1 MRFNIIKNKKYGF
14 IFSGILVFLSLFF
27 LISPQF
33 RLSLGIDFVGGT
45 ELILSSQTNE
55 LTTDQIEKTY
65 ISIFGEDIAPH
76 VSKIAGS
83 NDFIIKSHEL
93 RSDDQIKLLHEL
105 QKINPSVKI
114 EGVSTVGASLGDYFK
129 TQALITLLLA
139 IIAIIFFLAW
149 TFRSVPQGISS
160 WRFGITAII
169 ALIHDVL
176 IIAGAFAFLGQFINL
191 EVDTLFVTA
200 LLTVLGF
207 SVHDT
212 IVVFDRIR
220 ENLRGKKSQL
230 IEEIAEQSLWQTMGR
245 SLHTSLSTL
254 FVLLSLLFFGA
265 PSIFAFIF
273 ALSFGIFI
281 GTYSS
286 IFIATPLLV
295 LFIQKDLENAPIDEE
310 EIEYKKGEYISKTI
324 NEIKK

>member
-14 IFSGILVFLSLFF
+14 IFSGILIVLSLFF

-45 ELILSSQTNE
+45 ELILSSEKSE
-55 LTTDQIEKTY
+55 LSPEILEKTY
-65 ISIFGEDIAPH
+65 IDLFGED
-76 VSKIAGS
+76 VSPKISEIQGGS
-83 NDFIIKSHEL
+83 DFIIKSHEL
-93 RSDDQIKLLHEL
+93 SSDNQNVLIDTLH
-105 QKINPSVKI
+105 KIDSSVKI

-129 TQALITLLLA
+129 TQALSTLLLA
-139 IIAIIFFLAW
+139 ITAIILFLAW
-149 TFRSVPQGISS
+149 TFRSVPKGISS
-160 WRFGITAII
+160 WRFGMTAII
-169 ALIHDVL
+169 ALVHDVL
-176 IIAGAFAFLGQFINL
+176 IIAGSFALLGQFMNL

-212 IVVFDRIR
+212 IVVFDRLR
-220 ENLRGKKSQL
+220 ENLNGKKSHL
-230 IEEIAEQSLWQTMGR
+230 IEEIAEDSLWQTMGR
-245 SLHTSLSTL
+245 SLHTSFSTL
-254 FVLLSLLFFGA
+254 FVLLSLLFWGA

-295 LFIQKDLENAPIDEE
+295 LFIKKDLENAPIDEE
-310 EIEYKKGEYISKTI
+310 EVEYKEGEYIS
-324 NEIKK
+324 EKK

>member
-14 IFSGILVFLSLFF
+14 IFSGILIAFSLFF
-27 LISPQF
+27 LIAPQF

-45 ELILSSQTNE
+45 ELILSSEKSE
-55 LTTDQIEKTY
+55 LSAEILERTY
-65 ISIFGEDIAPH
+65 INLFGEEISP
-76 VSKIAGS
+76 KISEIQGGA
-83 NDFIIKSHEL
+83 DFIIKSHEL
-93 RSDDQIKLLHEL
+93 SSVRQEILLEALH
-105 QKINPSVKI
+105 KIDSSVKI

-129 TQALITLLLA
+129 TQALTTLLLA
-139 IIAIIFFLAW
+139 ITAIIFFLAW
-149 TFRSVPQGISS
+149 TFRSVSKGISS
-160 WRFGITAII
+160 WRFGMTAII
-169 ALIHDVL
+169 ALVHDVL
-176 IIAGAFAFLGQFINL
+176 IIAGSFALLGQFIKL

-212 IVVFDRIR
+212 IVVFDRLR
-220 ENLRGKKSQL
+220 ENLNGKKSHL
-230 IEEIAEQSLWQTMGR
+230 IEEIAEDSLWQTMGR
-245 SLHTSLSTL
+245 SLHTSFSTL
-254 FVLLSLLFFGA
+254 FVLLSLLFWGA

-295 LFIQKDLENAPIDEE
+295 LFIKKDLENAQIDEDE
-310 EIEYKKGEYISKTI
+310 VEYQEGEYISEKR
-324 NEIKK
+324 

>member
-14 IFSGILVFLSLFF
+14 IFSGILIVLSLFF

-45 ELILSSQTNE
+45 ELILSSEKSE
-55 LTTDQIEKTY
+55 LSSEILEKTY
-65 ISIFGEDIAPH
+65 IDLFGEE
-76 VSKIAGS
+76 VSPKISEIQGGS
-83 NDFIIKSHEL
+83 DFIIKSHEL
-93 RSDDQIKLLHEL
+93 SSDNQNVLIDTLH
-105 QKINPSVKI
+105 KIDSSVKI

-129 TQALITLLLA
+129 TQALSTLLLA
-139 IIAIIFFLAW
+139 ITAIILFLAW
-149 TFRSVPQGISS
+149 TFRSVPKGISS
-160 WRFGITAII
+160 WRFGMTAII
-169 ALIHDVL
+169 ALVHDVL
-176 IIAGAFAFLGQFINL
+176 IIAGSFALLGQFMNL

-212 IVVFDRIR
+212 IVVFDRLR
-220 ENLRGKKSQL
+220 ENLNGKKSHL
-230 IEEIAEQSLWQTMGR
+230 IEEIAEDSLWQTMGR
-245 SLHTSLSTL
+245 SLHTSFSTL
-254 FVLLSLLFFGA
+254 FVLLSLLFWGA

-295 LFIQKDLENAPIDEE
+295 LFIKKDLENAPIDEE
-310 EIEYKKGEYISKTI
+310 EVEYKEGEYIS
-324 NEIKK
+324 EKK

>member
-14 IFSGILVFLSLFF
+14 IFSGILIVLSLFF

-45 ELILSSQTNE
+45 ELILSSEKSE
-55 LTTDQIEKTY
+55 LSSEILEKTY
-65 ISIFGEDIAPH
+65 IDLFGEE
-76 VSKIAGS
+76 VSPKISEIQGGS
-83 NDFIIKSHEL
+83 DFIIKSHEL
-93 RSDDQIKLLHEL
+93 SSDNQNVLIDTL
-105 QKINPSVKI
+105 QKIDSSVKI

-129 TQALITLLLA
+129 TQALSTLLLA
-139 IIAIIFFLAW
+139 ITAIILFLAW
-149 TFRSVPQGISS
+149 TFRSVPKGISS
-160 WRFGITAII
+160 WRFGMTAII
-169 ALIHDVL
+169 ALVHDVL
-176 IIAGAFAFLGQFINL
+176 IIAGSFALLGQFMNL

-212 IVVFDRIR
+212 IVVFDRLR
-220 ENLRGKKSQL
+220 ENLNGKKSHL
-230 IEEIAEQSLWQTMGR
+230 IEEIAEDSLWQTMGR
-245 SLHTSLSTL
+245 SLHTSFSTL
-254 FVLLSLLFFGA
+254 FVLLSLLFWGA

-295 LFIQKDLENAPIDEE
+295 LFIKKDLENAPIDEE
-310 EIEYKKGEYISKTI
+310 EVEYKEGEYIS
-324 NEIKK
+324 EKK

>member
-14 IFSGILVFLSLFF
+14 IFSGILIVLSLFF

-45 ELILSSQTNE
+45 ELILSSEKSE
-55 LTTDQIEKTY
+55 LSSEILEKTY
-65 ISIFGEDIAPH
+65 IDLFGED
-76 VSKIAGS
+76 VSPKISEIQGGS
-83 NDFIIKSHEL
+83 DFIIKSHEL
-93 RSDDQIKLLHEL
+93 SSDNQNVLIDTL
-105 QKINPSVKI
+105 QKIDSSVKI

-129 TQALITLLLA
+129 TQALSTLLLA
-139 IIAIIFFLAW
+139 ITAIILFLAW
-149 TFRSVPQGISS
+149 TFRSVPKGISS
-160 WRFGITAII
+160 WRFGMTAII
-169 ALIHDVL
+169 ALVHDVL
-176 IIAGAFAFLGQFINL
+176 IIAGSFALLGQFMNL

-212 IVVFDRIR
+212 IVVFDRLR
-220 ENLRGKKSQL
+220 ENLNGKKSHL
-230 IEEIAEQSLWQTMGR
+230 IEEIAEDSLWQTMGR
-245 SLHTSLSTL
+245 SLHTSFSTL
-254 FVLLSLLFFGA
+254 FVLLSLLFWGA

-295 LFIQKDLENAPIDEE
+295 LFIKKDLENAPIDEE
-310 EIEYKKGEYISKTI
+310 EVEYKEGEYIS
-324 NEIKK
+324 EKK

>member
-1 MRFNIIKNKKYGF
+1 MRFDIIKNKKYGF
-14 IFSGILVFLSLFF
+14 IFSGILVALSLFF

-45 ELILSSQTNE
+45 ELILSSETST
-55 LTTDQIEKTY
+55 LTTDNLSETY
-65 ISIFGEDIAPH
+65 VTLFGEEISP
-76 VSKIAGS
+76 KISQIQGG

-93 RSDDQIKLLHEL
+93 SSEKQTQLLEEL
-105 QKINPSVKI
+105 HKKDSSVKI

-129 TQALITLLLA
+129 TQALTTLLLA
-139 IIAIIFFLAW
+139 ITAIIFFLAW
-149 TFRSVPQGISS
+149 TFRSVPKGISS
-160 WRFGITAII
+160 WRFGMTAII

-176 IIAGAFAFLGQFINL
+176 IIAGSFALLGQFMNL

-212 IVVFDRIR
+212 IVVFDRLR
-220 ENLRGKKSQL
+220 ENLNGKKSHL
-230 IEEIAEQSLWQTMGR
+230 IEQIAEDSLWQTMGR
-245 SLHTSLSTL
+245 SLHTSFSTL
-254 FVLLSLLFFGA
+254 FVLLSLLFWGA
-265 PSIFAFIF
+265 PSIFAFVF

-295 LFIQKDLENAPIDEE
+295 LFIQKDLENAPIDDD
-310 EIEYKKGEYISKTI
+310 EIEYKEGEYISDVQ
-324 NEIKK
+324 

>member
-1 MRFNIIKNKKYGF
+1 MRFDIIKNKKYGF
-14 IFSGILVFLSLFF
+14 IFSGILVALSLFF

-45 ELILSSQTNE
+45 ELILSSETSKISTEILENV
-55 LTTDQIEKTY
+55 Y
-65 ISIFGEDIAPH
+65 IDTFGEEISPK
-76 VSKIAGS
+76 VSEIQG
-83 NDFIIKSHEL
+83 NTDFIIKSHEL
-93 RSDDQIKLLHEL
+93 SSEDQSVLLQEL
-105 QKINPSVKI
+105 HKIDPLLKI

-129 TQALITLLLA
+129 SQALTTLLLA
-139 IIAIIFFLAW
+139 ITAIILFLAW
-149 TFRSVPQGISS
+149 TFRSVPKGISS
-160 WRFGITAII
+160 WRFGMTAII
-169 ALIHDVL
+169 ALVHDVL
-176 IIAGAFAFLGQFINL
+176 IIAGAFALLGQFINL

-212 IVVFDRIR
+212 IVVFDRLR
-220 ENLRGKKSQL
+220 ENLNGKKSHM
-230 IEEIAEQSLWQTMGR
+230 IEQIAEDSLWQTMGR
-245 SLHTSLSTL
+245 SLHTSFSTL
-254 FVLLSLLFFGA
+254 FVLLSLLFWGA

-295 LFIQKDLENAPIDEE
+295 LFIQKDLANAPIDEE
-310 EIEYKKGEYISKTI
+310 EVEYKEGEYISG
-324 NEIKK
+324 KKLV

>member
-14 IFSGILVFLSLFF
+14 IFSGILIVLSLFF

-45 ELILSSQTNE
+45 ELILSSEKSE
-55 LTTDQIEKTY
+55 LSPEILEKTY
-65 ISIFGEDIAPH
+65 IDLFGEE
-76 VSKIAGS
+76 VSPKISEIQGGS
-83 NDFIIKSHEL
+83 DFIIKSHEL
-93 RSDDQIKLLHEL
+93 SSDNQNVLIDTL
-105 QKINPSVKI
+105 QKIDSSVKI

-129 TQALITLLLA
+129 TQALSTLLLA
-139 IIAIIFFLAW
+139 ITAIILFLAW
-149 TFRSVPQGISS
+149 TFRSVPKGISS
-160 WRFGITAII
+160 WRFGMTAII
-169 ALIHDVL
+169 ALVHDVL
-176 IIAGAFAFLGQFINL
+176 IIAGSFALLGQFMNL

-212 IVVFDRIR
+212 IVVFDRLR
-220 ENLRGKKSQL
+220 ENLNGKKSHL
-230 IEEIAEQSLWQTMGR
+230 IEEIAEDSLWQTMGR
-245 SLHTSLSTL
+245 SLHTSFSTL
-254 FVLLSLLFFGA
+254 FVLLSLLFWGA

-295 LFIQKDLENAPIDEE
+295 LFIKKDLENAPIDEE
-310 EIEYKKGEYISKTI
+310 EVEYKEGEYIS
-324 NEIKK
+324 EKK